1 MCFLLLV
8 IFVDMVEYAI
18 AIKDEIETEN
28 EDLDL

>member
-8 IFVDMVEYAI
+8 IFVDMVEYVI
-18 AIKDEIETEN
+18 AIKYEIETEN